1 MLTAAGIGV
10 ALLMAAS
17 VAHSWWGRRR
27 LRARL
32 RAEWGTTVSRDRD
45 MAAIPGY
52 FRSLARSADSD
63 DYIDDRTWADLDL
76 DDVFGQGL

>member
-1 MLTAAGIGV
+1 M
-10 ALLMAAS
+10 
-17 VAHSWWGRRR
+17 
-27 LRARL
+27 
-32 RAEWGTTVSRDRD
+32 SRDRD